1 MNKITN
7 LKINIKKYMI
17 IQFKKINNMKY
28 NQIMQIY
35 FREIKIK

>member
-7 LKINIKKYMI
+7 LKINKMKYMI

-28 NQIMQIY
+28 NQIMQINL
-35 FREIKIK
+35 REIKIK

>member
-7 LKINIKKYMI
+7 LKINKIKYMI

-35 FREIKIK
+35 LREIKIK

>member
-7 LKINIKKYMI
+7 LKIYMKKYMI